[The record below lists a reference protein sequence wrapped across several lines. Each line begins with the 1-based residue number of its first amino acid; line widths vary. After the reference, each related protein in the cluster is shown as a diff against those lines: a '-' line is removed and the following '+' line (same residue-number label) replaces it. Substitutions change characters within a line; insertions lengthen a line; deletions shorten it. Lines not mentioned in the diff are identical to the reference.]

1 MADNFEFK
9 PKNSNSEK
17 NRKILLNLLTV
28 IFIFL
33 VLVLTVSLLD
43 SRPKN
48 QANPTFADLIS
59 EIRKGN
65 VSSITLS
72 EDKTYFM
79 VELFRDT
86 INRSRDNVEV
96 KIFPNISPESS
107 SPLENINNALGE
119 KKILVGSGEGEIIY
133 REIPKSFWTKFLES
147 ATFQIFIQILIIALI
162 ALFVLKRLG
171 DINSRSIAFGNSRA
185 KLQEKIDPKT
195 RTTFADV
202 AGNEEAKQ
210 ELAEIVDFL
219 KRPEDYIKMGARI
232 PKGVLLVGPPG
243 TGKTLMARAVAGEAG
258 VPFFYISGSEFVEMF
273 VGVGASRVRDLFAQ
287 ARKKSP
293 CVVFIDEIDA
303 VGRQRGYG
311 LGSGN
316 DEREQT
322 LNQILTEMDGFEPT
336 TTIIVIGAT
345 NRPDVLDPAL
355 LRPGRFDRQ
364 VTVTLPDRAEREKIL
379 KVHIKNKV
387 LAEDVDLSIVAKRTP
402 GFSGADLMNVV
413 NEAAILA
420 VRERKTAITND
431 LLREAIE
438 KVMLGPAL
446 KSKLITEQ
454 QKKLTA
460 YHEAGHALVAT
471 ILPKAKK
478 VQKVTIIPRGKAA
491 GYTFSDSGDQEALTI
506 KKSEFLAEISVLF
519 GGYIAEQEVYGEV
532 STGASN
538 DLARATE
545 IARNMVTRFGM
556 SDLGPVAFQEEK
568 HMSFLGKEMVEKETI
583 YSDMTAKLIDDEIK
597 KILQA
602 CYTESQKVIRQ
613 YRDYLEKITLA
624 LLDKEVLEYEEF
636 NELVKDI
643 LPVKAS

>member
-1 MADNFEFK
+1 
-9 PKNSNSEK
+9 
-17 NRKILLNLLTV
+17 
-28 IFIFL
+28 
-33 VLVLTVSLLD
+33 
-43 SRPKN
+43 
-48 QANPTFADLIS
+48 
-59 EIRKGN
+59 
-65 VSSITLS
+65 
-72 EDKTYFM
+72 
-79 VELFRDT
+79 
-86 INRSRDNVEV
+86 
-96 KIFPNISPESS
+96 
-107 SPLENINNALGE
+107 
-119 KKILVGSGEGEIIY
+119 
-133 REIPKSFWTKFLES
+133 
-147 ATFQIFIQILIIALI
+147 
-162 ALFVLKRLG
+162 
-171 DINSRSIAFGNSRA
+171 
-185 KLQEKIDPKT
+185 
-195 RTTFADV
+195 
-202 AGNEEAKQ
+202 
-210 ELAEIVDFL
+210 
-219 KRPEDYIKMGARI
+219 
-232 PKGVLLVGPPG
+232 
-243 TGKTLMARAVAGEAG
+243 
-258 VPFFYISGSEFVEMF
+258 
-273 VGVGASRVRDLFAQ
+273 
-287 ARKKSP
+287 
-293 CVVFIDEIDA
+293 VFIDEIDA

-519 GGYIAEQEVYGEV
+519 GGYIAEQEV
-532 STGASN
+532 
-538 DLARATE
+538 TE
-545 IARNMVTRFGM
+545 KLV
-556 SDLGPVAFQEEK
+556 PV
-568 HMSFLGKEMVEKETI
+568 LLTI
-583 YSDMTAKLIDDEIK
+583 
-597 KILQA
+597 
-602 CYTESQKVIRQ
+602 
-613 YRDYLEKITLA
+613 
-624 LLDKEVLEYEEF
+624 
-636 NELVKDI
+636 
-643 LPVKAS
+643 

>member
-1 MADNFEFK
+1 MADNIEFK
-9 PKNSNSEK
+9 PKNLDPRK
-17 NRKILLNLLTV
+17 NRKVFLNLLTI

-33 VLVLTVSLLD
+33 VFVLTLSLLD
-43 SRPKN
+43 SPGRN
-48 QANPTFADLIS
+48 QTNQTFSDLIS
-59 EIRKGN
+59 EIRRGN
-65 VSSITLS
+65 VSSITVS
-72 EDKTYFM
+72 EDKTYFT
-79 VELFRDT
+79 VELFKDPQD
-86 INRSRDNVEV
+86 RSRKNVEV
-96 KIFPNISPESS
+96 KVFPNISSDS
-107 SPLENINNALGE
+107 ASPLENINNALGE
-119 KKILVGSGEGEIIY
+119 QKLLIGSGDGEIIY
-133 REIPKSFWTKFLES
+133 REIPKSFWTKFFES

-162 ALFVLKRLG
+162 ALFILKRLG

-185 KLQEKIDPKT
+185 KLQEKIDPKN
-195 RTTFADV
+195 RTTFEDV

-210 ELAEIVDFL
+210 ELAEVVDFL

-232 PKGVLLVGPPG
+232 PKGVLLVGSPG

-364 VTVTLPDRAEREKIL
+364 VTITLPDKAEREKIL
-379 KVHIKNKV
+379 KVHVKNKV
-387 LAEDVDLSIVAKRTP
+387 LAQDVDLSIVAKRTP

-438 KVMLGPAL
+438 KVILGPAL
-446 KSKLITEQ
+446 KSKLITEE

-471 ILPKAKK
+471 VLPKAKK

-491 GYTFSDSGDQEALTI
+491 GYTFSDSGDQEPLTI
-506 KKSEFLAEISVLF
+506 KKSEFMAEISVLF
-519 GGYIAEQEVYGEV
+519 GGYIAEQEIYGEV

-538 DLARATE
+538 DLAKATE

-556 SDLGPVAFQEEK
+556 SDLGPVAYQEEK

-583 YSDMTAKLIDDEIK
+583 YSDMTAKVIDDEIK
-597 KILQA
+597 KILQT
-602 CYTESQKVIRQ
+602 CFLESQKIIRK
-613 YRDYLEKITLA
+613 YRDYLEKIA
-624 LLDKEVLEYEEF
+624 SVLLDKEVLEYEEF

-643 LPVKAS
+643 LPIKAG